1 MTTAGPLSLGQLS
14 VWHDIRDLSPARRH
28 EPNNAAV
35 WALPPG
41 TTAREAAAA
50 LTAIASRHPS
60 LRTRYDLHDA
70 DAPRQWVEP
79 PASTSAHLQ
88 VTTAADRDRAAL
100 DLARHPFDLGREQG
114 WRAQLFKGEDGT
126 SHLLFV
132 KHHILADAWAQELL
146 RRDLLCELAGAPSAH
161 PPAEQPGPLDLARE
175 QHAPAGLRRRRA
187 ALNHWAKLLAQT
199 PHARLPHTGTGP
211 GEVVQATLRSTEAL
225 AAARTLGTRAQA
237 SVAGVVLAAWS
248 AVIARRCD
256 TTSALVQL
264 MSANR
269 FAGRWKDLVTSMNQW
284 VPTLVEHTDANLV
297 DLARTVH
304 WSSLAAVRHGMY
316 DVTEVAALRAR
327 TPQMPEPIC
336 AFNHVTL
343 PPAAGR
349 DTEDAAPTK
358 ATVVQETP
366 FTTIGPRCY
375 ARSTDSGH
383 TLSVRLTAT
392 DVGHEQCT
400 ALLWELHDTLLA
412 AAREP
417 AL

>member
-14 VWHDIRDLSPARRH
+14 VWHDIRDLPPARRH
-28 EPNNAAV
+28 EPNNTAV
-35 WALPPG
+35 WALPKG

-60 LRTRYDLHDA
+60 LRTRYDLRDA
-70 DAPRQWVEP
+70 NAPRQWVEP
-79 PASTSAHLQ
+79 PASTSADLQ
-88 VTTAADRDRAAL
+88 VTYAADHDRAAL
-100 DLARHPFDLGREQG
+100 DLARRPFDLGREQG
-114 WRAQLFKGEDGT
+114 WRAQLAKSEDGT

-146 RRDLLCELAGAPSAH
+146 RRDLLSELAGAPSTY

-187 ALNHWAKLLAQT
+187 ALDHWVKVLAQA
-199 PHARLPHTGTGP
+199 PPARLPHTRTGP
-211 GEVVQATLRSTEAL
+211 GEVVQATLRSAEAL
-225 AAARTLGTRAQA
+225 AAARTLGERAQA

-248 AVIARRCD
+248 AAVARRCD

-269 FAGRWKDLVTSMNQW
+269 FAGRWKGLVTSMNQW
-284 VPTLVEHTDANLV
+284 VPALVEHTDADLV

-304 WSSLAAVRHGMY
+304 WGTLAAVRHGVY

-327 TPQMPEPIC
+327 TPQMPDSVC

-343 PPAAGR
+343 PPAAGQ
-349 DTEDAAPTK
+349 DAPDATAAK
-358 ATVVQETP
+358 ATVVRETP

-383 TLSVRLTAT
+383 TLTVRLTAA
-392 DVGHEQCT
+392 DVSHEECT

-412 AAREP
+412 AARGP